1 MIGGKGQE
9 RHIARAL
16 DGASQHTLVL
26 GASAGL
32 ATRTDLAPVGD
43 VLLQAIDLLVRYLGA
58 LVAGASGRTACP
70 IAASPPT
77 RAAGTTTTTTTGP
90 SA

>member
-9 RHIARAL
+9 RHVARAL

-26 GASAGL
+26 GARAGL

-58 LVAGASGRTACP
+58 LVPGASGRTAWP
-70 IAASPPT
+70 IVASPPT
-77 RAAGTTTTTTTGP
+77 RAAGTAAAGAT
-90 SA
+90 A